1 MCQEEHA
8 ALLGEAARR
17 ISEQW
22 KSEVEVSPVPGI
34 CRPKSNFLSVTD
46 ADLVHLKG
54 LAKLTNLILPYHTQ
68 VTDAGVAELKKAAHH
83 GADEPGLG
91 LASPKRDDSPPL
103 VFARCKGCGTLY
115 PHPGRRPNCPHQ

>member
-1 MCQEEHA
+1 MINWRK
-8 ALLGEAARR
+8 ALFQNRSIVGTHPTGEP
-17 ISEQW
+17 ISTANR
-22 KSEVEVSPVPGI
+22 SYVERAS
-34 CRPKSNFLSVTD
+34 
-46 ADLVHLKG
+46 
-54 LAKLTNLILPYHTQ
+54 
-68 VTDAGVAELKKAAHH
+68 AHH